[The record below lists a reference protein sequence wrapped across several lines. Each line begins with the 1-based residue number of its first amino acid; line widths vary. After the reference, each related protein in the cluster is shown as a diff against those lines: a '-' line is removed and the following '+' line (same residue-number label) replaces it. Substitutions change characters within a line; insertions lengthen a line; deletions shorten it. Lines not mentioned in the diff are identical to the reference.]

1 MDNGSVEAH
10 DLIESVTEGLE
21 EREHK
26 RDAWNIRV
34 ALTTSLLAVFA
45 ALSNLESEQW
55 TSEAILLKNSAIFF
69 QAKSSDQWSYYQAK
83 KIKLH
88 MSENQLRMETLVLKK
103 SQAKSEEER
112 FKNLIDKYGVQVKQ
126 IKQNAKKFEKQRDV
140 LNRESDIALRHH
152 RAFAL
157 SVVCFQI
164 AIVLTSMAV
173 MLRRSS
179 LWYVSMALGGFGIVA
194 FINGFSLFF
203 RLGKL
208 TP

>member
-103 SQAKSEEER
+103 AQANVEEER
-112 FKNLIDKYGVQVKQ
+112 FKKLINKYNLQVKQ
-126 IKQNAKKFEKQRDV
+126 IKQNAQDFEKQRDT
-140 LNRESDIALRHH
+140 LNVESDDALRHH

-173 MLRRSS
+173 MLRKSS
-179 LWYVSMALGGFGIVA
+179 LWYASMALGVFGIIA
-194 FINGFSLFF
+194 FLNGFYLFF
-203 RLGKL
+203 HLGKL
-208 TP
+208 TR

>member
-88 MSENQLRMETLVLKK
+88 MSEKQLRMETLVLKK
-103 SQAKSEEER
+103 SQATIEKEK
-112 FKNLIDKYGVQVKQ
+112 FTKLIDKYNKQVKQ
-126 IKQNAKKFEKQRDV
+126 IKHNAQDFEKQRDA
-140 LNRESDIALRHH
+140 LNLESDAALRHH

-179 LWYVSMALGGFGIVA
+179 LWYTSMGLGVFGVIA
-194 FINGFSLFF
+194 FINGFMLFF
-203 RLGKL
+203 HLGKL
-208 TP
+208 TR